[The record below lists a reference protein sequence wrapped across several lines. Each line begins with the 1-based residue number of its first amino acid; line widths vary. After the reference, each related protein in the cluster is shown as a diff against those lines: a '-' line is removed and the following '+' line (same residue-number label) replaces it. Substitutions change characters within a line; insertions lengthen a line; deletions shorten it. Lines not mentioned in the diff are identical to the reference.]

1 MKRFRFDLEKLLEL
15 RVYREK
21 EAEQALA
28 RAMGELAAIEAK
40 LRALAEERVAVAR
53 GRFAPGRTA
62 ADMRSAELYLLRLEK
77 TKEKLLEEA
86 AKAELAV
93 AAAREAFMEASR
105 DRKILDKLKDKR
117 KAEYRKTAADEEVKA
132 IDDISGGSSART
144 ALSGDTA
151 FPNT

>member
-21 EAEQALA
+21 ETEQALA
-28 RAMGELAAIEAK
+28 RAMGDLAAIEAR
-40 LRALAEERVAVAR
+40 LRELAGERVAVAS

-77 TKEKLLEEA
+77 AKEKLLEEA

-93 AAAREAFMEASR
+93 AAAREAYVEASR
-105 DRKILDKLKDKR
+105 DRKILDKLKEKR
-117 KAEYRKTAADEEVKA
+117 KAEYRKTAAVEEVKT
-132 IDDISGGSSART
+132 IDDISGGATARS
-144 ALSGDTA
+144 ALSGES
-151 FPNT
+151 